1 MQNPRATT
9 SLKPGVCDV
18 FIAKRI
24 SQMNNGHHRR
34 KWKSPILG
42 VDKLCFVTV
51 CDVFFASIFL
61 VYVEPKLFFSLSGGK
76 ILQCSPYY
84 SHNIQHQPKRRHYG
98 CLKANHKILSQ
109 DTSINILGV
118 ITVS

>member
-1 MQNPRATT
+1 
-9 SLKPGVCDV
+9 VD
-18 FIAKRI
+18 IA
-24 SQMNNGHHRR
+24 HHRR
-34 KWKSPILG
+34 KWKSPIFG
-42 VDKLCFVTV
+42 VDELCVVT
-51 CDVFFASIFL
+51 FFGFYFFS
-61 VYVEPKLFFSLSGGK
+61 VRGTKTFFSLSGGK